1 MTLLGGLGHWASSKG
16 VKGPKTIMLI
26 QKLVLTSVF
35 YFLNRLKSKYL
46 IPLMLPVLRF
56 TLLPLAPHLF
66 ASPPERVGLPTWR

>member
-35 YFLNRLKSKYL
+35 YSLT
-46 IPLMLPVLRF
+46 V
-56 TLLPLAPHLF
+56 
-66 ASPPERVGLPTWR
+66 